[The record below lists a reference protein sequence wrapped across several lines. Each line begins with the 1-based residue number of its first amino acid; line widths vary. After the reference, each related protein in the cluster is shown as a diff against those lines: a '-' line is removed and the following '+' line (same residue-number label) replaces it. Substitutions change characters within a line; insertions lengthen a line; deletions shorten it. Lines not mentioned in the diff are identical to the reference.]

1 MVSVVR
7 SAAQRRNGKEFVRA
21 GQAGGIGKV
30 NAGASTIITGS
41 RLHFGPLAWKPRRGR
56 DFGGWGV
63 MLETPRTVV
72 RVARIDASTQS
83 RAVAHSQHRA
93 DGMLSRVLE
102 SLAPDEPA
110 GLRVIVD
117 EEPPPHCG
125 FGSGTQLALAI
136 AAGVYALADRP
147 RPPAPELSRIVGRGL
162 RSAVGI
168 HGFDLG
174 GLIVDAGKRTG
185 DDIGQLAARV
195 AIPDEWRFVL
205 VRPPV
210 ATGLTGDKEATAF
223 NDLPSFSDALSDR
236 LSRIVLT
243 EVLPAVQSRDRAAF
257 AAALDEYGTLVGEAF
272 TPCQGG
278 VVHPA
283 SMPIWQALRNRG
295 FKGIAQTSW
304 GPTLSVVCDSE
315 AHAGKTATAIREMA
329 PSADIQIARP
339 RNDGATTILD

>member
-1 MVSVVR
+1 M
-7 SAAQRRNGKEFVRA
+7 
-21 GQAGGIGKV
+21 
-30 NAGASTIITGS
+30 NAGEVTISTGS

-72 RVARIDASTQS
+72 RIGKSEAIVERQGRLQS
-83 RAVAHSQHRA
+83 RANDILR
-93 DGMLSRVLE
+93 RVLK
-102 SLAPDEPA
+102 SLSVDDHSAP
-110 GLRVIVD
+110 RVIVD

-136 AAGVYALADRP
+136 AAGVHVLRDGTRP
-147 RPPAPELSRIVGRGL
+147 RAEDLARMTGRGL

-168 HGFDLG
+168 HGFDIG
-174 GLIVDAGKRTG
+174 GVLVDAGKRNR
-185 DDIGQLAARV
+185 DDIGPLAARLEV
-195 AIPDEWRFVL
+195 PDEWRFIL

-210 ATGLTGDKEATAF
+210 AEGFTGDKESKAF

-243 EVLPAVQSRDRAAF
+243 EVLPSVESKDCAAF

-278 VVHPA
+278 VVHAA
-283 SMPIWQALRNRG
+283 SMPIWRALRERG
-295 FKGIAQTSW
+295 LIGIAQTSW
-304 GPTLSVVCDSE
+304 GPTLAVVCE
-315 AHAGKTATAIREMA
+315 GTAQAEMTMSTIRELA
-329 PSADIQIARP
+329 PSATVEVSCP
-339 RNDGATTILD
+339 RNAGAAVTYDQPSAGT

>member
-1 MVSVVR
+1 VKS
-7 SAAQRRNGKEFVRA
+7 
-21 GQAGGIGKV
+21 
-30 NAGASTIITGS
+30 GATTIITGS

-72 RVARIDASTQS
+72 RVGKSDSLPEQHPHAGQS
-83 RAVAHSQHRA
+83 RASSLL
-93 DGMLSRVLE
+93 DRVVDALGDDQA
-102 SLAPDEPA
+102 SN
-110 GLRVIVD
+110 LRVTVD

-136 AAGVYALADRP
+136 AAGAYAIAGLP
-147 RPPAPELSRIVGRGL
+147 RPPAPQLARIVGRGL

-174 GLIVDAGKRTG
+174 GLLVDAGKQSG
-185 DDIGQLAARV
+185 EEIGQLAARV
-195 AIPDEWRFVL
+195 ALPESWRFIL

-210 ATGLTGDKEATAF
+210 ATGLAGDKEATAF

-243 EVLPAVQSRDRAAF
+243 EILPSAQRGDCAAF

-283 SMPIWQALRNRG
+283 SMPLWQTMRQRG
-295 FKGIAQTSW
+295 LTGIAQTSW
-304 GPTLSVVCDSE
+304 GPTLAVACGSPS
-315 AHAGKTATAIREMA
+315 HADRTATVIRESA
-329 PSADIQIARP
+329 PSANVQIVRP
-339 RNDGATTILD
+339 RNEPASINVRGSR